1 MTIKFDARTNT
12 INLDMDGVLADFD
25 RFVLERMG
33 RTFEHKVGPDADLE
47 MWTFLHGIPHMYFQL
62 EPTPYAFELMDAAKS
77 ITSNVE
83 ILTAIPRRKKVP
95 SAEQD
100 KRDWIAKYF
109 GTDIVVKI
117 GPHSADK
124 WKHCKLGDV
133 LVDDRDDNISDWITK
148 GQGVGIFHEYRNHQ
162 KTLDALALLR

>member
-1 MTIKFDARTNT
+1 MTQIFDAKTNKLY
-12 INLDMDGVLADFD
+12 LDMDGVLADFD
-25 RFVLERMG
+25 KFVFERMG

-47 MWTFLHGIPHMYFQL
+47 MWTFLHKIPNMYFQL

-77 ITSNVE
+77 ITPNVE
-83 ILTAIPRRKKVP
+83 ILTAIPRRKKVA

-109 GTDIVVKI
+109 GTEIVVNM

-124 WKHCKLGDV
+124 WKHCKPGDV
-133 LVDDRDDNISDWITK
+133 LLDDRDDNIRDWITK
-148 GQGVGIFHEYRNHQ
+148 GSGIGIYHEYRNHQ
-162 KTLDALALLR
+162 KSLDALARLR